1 MTVRS
6 FRYSASFVLI
16 GLVLSVEASAQDAAP
31 PSLPGA
37 QATTAESTDLRAL
50 QREFRQLLDASRW
63 AEALPIARRLVE
75 VSEGYSLAQRIGAR
89 FDLASL
95 MRQLDDL
102 DGAVL
107 EYNVVI
113 SLAGESSDV
122 GAYLGIVHDN
132 IAMIRR
138 AQEQWAAAEAAS
150 DRALEIF
157 EKTVGIRDIHYGAA
171 LNNRAIILS
180 EQGKTVLALEYSERA
195 LAVLR
200 ESFAKDPKALEPFLE
215 DNRRIRAN
223 LR

>member
-1 MTVRS
+1 MTVRA
-6 FRYSASFVLI
+6 FRYSASFALI

-31 PSLPGA
+31 PSTGA
-37 QATTAESTDLRAL
+37 QAVTAESTDLRAL
-50 QREFRQLLDASRW
+50 QREFRRLLDGSRW
-63 AEALPIARRLVE
+63 ADALPIARRLVE
-75 VSEGYSLAQRIGAR
+75 LSEGYSLAQRIGAH

-113 SLAGESSDV
+113 SLAGESSDP
-122 GAYLGIVHDN
+122 GAYLGIVYDN
-132 IAMIRR
+132 VAMIRR

-157 EKTVGIRDIHYGAA
+157 EKTVGTRDIHYGAA

-180 EQGKTVLALEYSERA
+180 EQGKTVLALDYSERA

-215 DNRRIRAN
+215 DNRRIRAA
-223 LR
+223 LPR